1 MSSDWAAST
10 LRWWEEAGVD
20 TLVAE
25 APRNWLA
32 PSPPVSPPAAA
43 SAPPDAAPPAA
54 VPASDDPPPDTIDAF
69 KAWLLASDS
78 LPYATPSAPRLG
90 PSGDPSA
97 ELMVLVDMPAPEDL
111 AAGALLAGEAGALF
125 DRMLGAIGRT
135 RGDLYLAS
143 LSPIRTASGM
153 LDAPGARALAE
164 VARHHVGL
172 AAPRTLLLFGD
183 ACSKALL
190 GASVSKARGK
200 WHEFNTK
207 AGDINTLVT
216 IRPAKLIAVPALK
229 KLAWEDLQMLMEG
242 PKP

>member
-25 APRNWLA
+25 APRNWLTH
-32 PSPPVSPPAAA
+32 SPTVSAQP
-43 SAPPDAAPPAA
+43 A
-54 VPASDDPPPDTIDAF
+54 VPAPRDAASPAGAPVSDPPPDTIEAF
-69 KAWLLASDS
+69 QAWLLTSDS

-97 ELMVLVDMPAPEDL
+97 ELMVLVDMPAAEDL
-111 AAGALLAGEAGALF
+111 AAGALLSGEAGALF

-135 RGDLYLAS
+135 RGDLYLAP

-153 LDAPGARALAE
+153 LDAPGASALAD

-200 WHEFNTK
+200 WHEFNTT
-207 AGDINTLVT
+207 AGNINTLVT